1 MIFTS
6 RGSVVSRFACTSFN
20 VVMLLVF
27 AIWLADMDSA
37 SFHGFHTEFDGARV
51 LIPGAFLGVARELH
65 RAILLPQVSVLVI
78 ETGFEQQFANFRCSE
93 SVHVGKLM
101 GLDPLGIGSSFC
113 LLFLKKEK
121 NNEYLVRKSCQLIK
135 NEMFKFGAKTL

>member
-1 MIFTS
+1 MLITF

-51 LIPGAFLGVARELH
+51 LITCAFFGVARVLH
-65 RAILLPQVSVLVI
+65 
-78 ETGFEQQFANFRCSE
+78 
-93 SVHVGKLM
+93 
-101 GLDPLGIGSSFC
+101 
-113 LLFLKKEK
+113 
-121 NNEYLVRKSCQLIK
+121 
-135 NEMFKFGAKTL
+135 